1 MRTLA
6 CIATVAALAA
16 CGTSG
21 QTAPVKNFSDQ
32 WPSHTRPYAVVV
44 QEWTRAGQIVQDF
57 DKVLDLKAT
66 FMSPDWRASYVRKRA
81 ELELMGKDDR
91 AALAETQKAAD
102 NEHYEVM
109 LFVATYRHEENELQK
124 GERSMWRVVLTDDQG
139 KEIRP
144 VEIKRDRRPFEVIRA
159 YFPHATPRDIA
170 YVARF
175 PRTAELLGSGA
186 SKFSLKMAS
195 ARGGVEL
202 VWTAR

>member
-6 CIATVAALAA
+6 CITAVAALAA

-32 WPSHTRPYAVVV
+32 WPSRARPYAVVV
-44 QEWTRAGQIVQDF
+44 QEWTRTGQIVQDF

-81 ELELMGKDDR
+81 EIELMGKDDR
-91 AALAETQKAAD
+91 AALTEAQKAAD
-102 NEHYEVM
+102 SEHYEVM
-109 LFVATYRHEENELQK
+109 LFVATYRYEENELQK
-124 GERSMWRVVLTDDQG
+124 GERSMWRVVLADDQG

-144 VEIKRDRRPFEVIRA
+144 VEIKRDRRSFEVMRA
-159 YFPHATPRDIA
+159 YFPHATPQHIA

-202 VWTAR
+202 VWTAK